1 MTSSLL
7 PGVEVVPVGQD
18 RLVGIPDEDHS
29 SVLDVVLSPAQIVL
43 PVIRVQQGA
52 VVSLLEQGPA
62 IVGPA
67 VLSQEPGIVQSLVYI
82 DIDVMS
88 SV

>member
-1 MTSSLL
+1 MTSALVS
-7 PGVEVVPVGQD
+7 GVEVVPVGQY
-18 RLVGIPDEDHS
+18 RLVRVSDEDHS
-29 SVLDVVLSPAQIVL
+29 SVLDVVLVL
-43 PVIRVQQGA
+43 PVVRAQQTP

-67 VLSQEPGIVQSLVYI
+67 VFSQETGVVQSLVYR
-82 DIDVMS
+82 DIEVMS